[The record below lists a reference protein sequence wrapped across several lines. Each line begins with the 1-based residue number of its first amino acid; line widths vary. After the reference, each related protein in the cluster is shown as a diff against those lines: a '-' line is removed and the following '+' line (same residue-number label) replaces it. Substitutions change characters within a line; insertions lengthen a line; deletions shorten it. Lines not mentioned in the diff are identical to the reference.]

1 MYSTRADRSFKTKE
15 TGLVI
20 GQGQFQYKVFVPWLL
35 EYSIKGYAI

>member
-1 MYSTRADRSFKTKE
+1 MYSARACRSYETKE

-20 GQGQFQYKVFVPWLL
+20 GQEQFQYKVFVPRLL